1 MIKLLISIFLVTSGL
16 VVKGEQ
22 LIRCDSSPMNLCGS
36 DLVIYKSE
44 CDFLASKARL
54 SDLTILDLTDCVNGN
69 FSELNVTESSSNL
82 DNRSLRG
89 SSISKKD
96 SDVTSENVT
105 SSLKND
111 TEMNLPDLMDD
122 NNENIDNNHIF
133 INGSISDEK
142 HLQDISLTDSIYNN
156 GDNILNAFY
165 MGKHSPI
172 FQNINKY
179 NVKMIN
185 VIVENFDIS
194 TFILSNGKYNLSRFS
209 MLVLES
215 VIKILKNQRSKIDNY
230 LSRLKSTE
238 LESADSN
245 NAIYSYK
252 VMDRRNDSSI
262 IGQKEYDCL
271 NVTFK
276 FSNSS
281 NANSFLDSQI
291 LTDLALK
298 YSSKVG
304 VSSFNDNENTFN
316 NSSID
321 NNHKKAISNR
331 LLVASENE
339 YAPIKEIDSNLTD
352 SHFVV
357 NNCEVTIPPYQGAP
371 LVPNF
376 HCIFHQNSTGNNLED
391 ACNNILSLAQI
402 TFMNTFG
409 NNSNLSLIPYKMFNP
424 IMNVTSL
431 SEGNIRI
438 LSSNQSWEGE
448 SQEKFVLDFFDLLL
462 SPLNF
467 TNEIMDL
474 EIGEIFVNFDFSLL
488 SNGGFI
494 DSSVSNVNDTTNL
507 EEIDEIFKL
516 DSVLKDL
523 NLILKSNN
531 TDNFTLSSSL
541 RITSETLPKIDSN
554 YTTDSISRDFPPA
567 FDRVR
572 GPDCVVECEE
582 NIDLHCANNGIAY
595 KNLCEFRNAQ
605 CDDQGLIFVGF
616 GKCLPLVIKT

>member
-1 MIKLLISIFLVTSGL
+1 MIKLLISIFLVTPGL

-96 SDVTSENVT
+96 SDKTSENVT
-105 SSLKND
+105 LSLKND

-122 NNENIDNNHIF
+122 NNENIVNNYTF
-133 INGSISDEK
+133 VNGSTSDGK
-142 HLQDISLTDSIYNN
+142 HLQDISLTDSIYNS

-230 LSRLKSTE
+230 LSRLKSTK
-238 LESADSN
+238 LESTDSD
-245 NAIYSYK
+245 NATYPYK
-252 VMDRRNDSSI
+252 VVDRRNDSSI
-262 IGQKEYDCL
+262 IGQEEYDGL

-298 YSSKVG
+298 YSSKVN
-304 VSSFNDNENTFN
+304 V
-316 NSSID
+316 SSID

-331 LLVASENE
+331 LLVASEND

-357 NNCEVTIPPYQGAP
+357 DNCEVNIPPYQGAQ

-376 HCIFHQNSTGNNLED
+376 HCIFPQNSTGNNFEV

-402 TFMNTFG
+402 AIMNTFG
-409 NNSNLSLIPYKMFNP
+409 NNSNLNLIPYKVLNP

-488 SNGGFI
+488 SNGDFI

-516 DSVLKDL
+516 DSILKDL

-531 TDNFTLSSSL
+531 TDNSTLSGSL
-541 RITSETLPKIDSN
+541 RITSETLPKMDSN
-554 YTTDSISRDFPPA
+554 YTTDGISRDFPPA

-572 GPDCVVECEE
+572 GPDCVVKCDD